1 MQLVFV
7 IGGASMAAI
16 GLMILFLG
24 CLTTGAT
31 RYKVYRAW
39 GSRVGGRVSCA
50 VFMVITYILQLVWL
64 AMLIFLVIVTIM
76 YTMFWALCEDKS
88 KHPEIECINFEQFR
102 RTFLLSYVSRY
113 LMNCCLIADFLF
125 PKNTP
130 IEDMKVCKNEVKEFC
145 KDYVERAEVMAILA
159 LISCVIVLMSLVRPF
174 FII

>member
-1 MQLVFV
+1 MHRLEPMQLVFV

-50 VFMVITYILQLVWL
+50 VFMVITYLLQLVWL

-102 RTFLLSYVSRY
+102 KIVFL
-113 LMNCCLIADFLF
+113 D
-125 PKNTP
+125 
-130 IEDMKVCKNEVKEFC
+130 
-145 KDYVERAEVMAILA
+145 
-159 LISCVIVLMSLVRPF
+159 
-174 FII
+174 

>member
-50 VFMVITYILQLVWL
+50 VFMVITYLLQLVWL

-88 KHPEIECINFEQFR
+88 NHPEIECINFEQFR
-102 RTFLLSYVSRY
+102 KRFLL
-113 LMNCCLIADFLF
+113 D
-125 PKNTP
+125 
-130 IEDMKVCKNEVKEFC
+130 
-145 KDYVERAEVMAILA
+145 
-159 LISCVIVLMSLVRPF
+159 
-174 FII
+174 